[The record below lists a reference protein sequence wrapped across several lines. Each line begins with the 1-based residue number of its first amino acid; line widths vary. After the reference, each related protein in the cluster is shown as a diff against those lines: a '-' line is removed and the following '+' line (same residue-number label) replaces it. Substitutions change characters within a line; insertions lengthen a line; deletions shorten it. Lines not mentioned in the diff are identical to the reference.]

1 MLSFEVRLISLN
13 LRARTVF
20 QKFRN
25 NPDNS
30 VYWFASKIK
39 LEKCRLVHLKLSAKF
54 NKLNLDLKGNRI
66 YEETQKSFYCS
77 YFDYFSPPNVNKSN
91 TIKIYNK
98 SFFLIKFS
106 LINP

>member
-1 MLSFEVRLISLN
+1 MLFFEVRLISLN
-13 LRARTVF
+13 LRARTAF

-39 LEKCRLVHLKLSAKF
+39 LEKCRLVQLKLSAKF
-54 NKLNLDLKGNRI
+54 NKLNL
-66 YEETQKSFYCS
+66 
-77 YFDYFSPPNVNKSN
+77 DYFSPPNVNKSN